1 MKLNKRILG
10 REEECRR
17 LERCI
22 KEGTAQLVI
31 VYGRRRVGKT
41 FLINQFFNNEFD
53 FKLTGIHGENRNTQ
67 LKNFIVSLKRYSQ
80 KQYPTPKDWFQAFEY
95 LREYVGQ
102 ISGNRKVV
110 LFFDEMP
117 WLDTHNSSFL
127 PAFELFWNDYASTVD
142 NIVIILC
149 GSATAWMDKKIV
161 QNKGGLF
168 HRQTCKLYLEPFKLN
183 TVEEYLKRRN
193 IYWSRYDI
201 AECYMVMGGIPYY
214 LSLLDSELTVKQN
227 IDSLFFKKKGE
238 LWDEFDHLYKTLFT
252 NSEKYEKVVA
262 ALSEKRGGLTR
273 DEIIEKT
280 GLSSG
285 GDLSKILDNLALSG
299 FVRVNGFYGNKK
311 KEALY
316 QLADYYTL
324 FYFRYIKNNYG
335 KDENYW
341 CNSIDNPARR
351 TWSGLAF
358 EQICKDHVSQIKHK
372 LGISGVLSNEYSW
385 STEKDEEKAVSGAQI
400 DLLIDRRD
408 NVISVCEEK
417 YSVNKFGIDKYY
429 NEDLRNKI
437 DSFVKV
443 TDCQKSIQLV
453 MITTYGLK
461 NSKYNSIV
469 TKQVL
474 LDDLFNK

>member
-1 MKLNKRILG
+1 M
-10 REEECRR
+10 
-17 LERCI
+17 
-22 KEGTAQLVI
+22 T
-31 VYGRRRVGKT
+31 
-41 FLINQFFNNEFD
+41 
-53 FKLTGIHGENRNTQ
+53 
-67 LKNFIVSLKRYSQ
+67 
-80 KQYPTPKDWFQAFEY
+80 
-95 LREYVGQ
+95 
-102 ISGNRKVV
+102 
-110 LFFDEMP
+110 
-117 WLDTHNSSFL
+117 
-127 PAFELFWNDYASTVD
+127 
-142 NIVIILC
+142 
-149 GSATAWMDKKIV
+149 
-161 QNKGGLF
+161 
-168 HRQTCKLYLEPFKLN
+168 
-183 TVEEYLKRRN
+183 
-193 IYWSRYDI
+193 
-201 AECYMVMGGIPYY
+201 
-214 LSLLDSELTVKQN
+214 
-227 IDSLFFKKKGE
+227 
-238 LWDEFDHLYKTLFT
+238 
-252 NSEKYEKVVA
+252 
-262 ALSEKRGGLTR
+262 
-273 DEIIEKT
+273 
-280 GLSSG
+280 
-285 GDLSKILDNLALSG
+285 G

-358 EQICKDHVSQIKHK
+358 EQICKDHVSQTKHK

-437 DSFVKV
+437 DSFIKV
-443 TDCQKSIQLV
+443 TDCPKSIQLV

-474 LDDLFNK
+474 LDDLFSK